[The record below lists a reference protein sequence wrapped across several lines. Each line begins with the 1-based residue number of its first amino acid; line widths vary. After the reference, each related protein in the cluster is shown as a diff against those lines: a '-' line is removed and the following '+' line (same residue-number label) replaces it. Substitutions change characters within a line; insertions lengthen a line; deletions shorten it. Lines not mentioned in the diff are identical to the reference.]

1 MVRTPRNVPEP
12 GELVANRS
20 KWTVRYKRIVAGAAH
35 GDWATRGAK
44 RALSVALYKLAHGK
58 CVFCESPLEVSGDLE
73 VEHYTAKTLNPDLA
87 FVWTNLLPSCRL
99 CNRSKSDL
107 DHGNA
112 LLKPDIEDPEPFFWI
127 HPDTGRL
134 EPHPLL
140 DAAQERRAIRTIEL
154 CDLQRPALCTKR
166 AEMLSR
172 VSRWLELL
180 AGAVGRSD
188 PVTQEWAL
196 LSHPRTEYKF
206 VIRHVLRLQGQ
217 QALWNHDKSRFE
229 AQAAASGR
237 DAPEVIGDS

>member
-12 GELVANRS
+12 RELVANRS
-20 KWTVRYKRIVAGAAH
+20 KWTVRYKRIVAGVAH

-140 DAAQERRAIRTIEL
+140 DAAQQRRAIRTIEL

-166 AEMLSR
+166 AEVLSR
-172 VSRWLELL
+172 VGRWLELL
-180 AGAVGRSD
+180 ETTAASALAM
-188 PVTQEWAL
+188 QEWQF
-196 LSHPRTEYKF
+196 LSDPRTEYKL
-206 VIRHVLRLQGQ
+206 VVRHVLRLHRQDSLL
-217 QALWNHDKSRFE
+217 AHDKACFE
-229 AQAAASGR
+229 AVSI
-237 DAPEVIGDS
+237 D